1 MAQSGYTPI
10 LTYASGTATNVPLAA
25 NLTSSASGA
34 ELALNYAD
42 GKLFYKDSAGVVQV
56 LASKA
61 GNVNVASFQTSLG
74 GLTPSTATT
83 GVVTLAGTLNTT
95 SGGTGLT
102 SYTAGDLPYYATGT
116 VLSKL
121 AIGTSGQIL
130 TSSGTAP
137 QWSTLS
143 GVAVTTFSA
152 GTTGFTP
159 SSATSGAITLA
170 GTLATTNGG
179 TGLTSFTA
187 NGVVYASSTSALATG
202 SALTFNGTTL
212 FRGGADSAFAVVV
225 SGVSKAV
232 RFGMD
237 SAGSYVEGVDNTGTG
252 SYQPLFVGGSDLR
265 FLVSG
270 SEQMRL
276 TSTGLGIGTSSP
288 TTRLQ
293 VTTGATGVQGLFSH
307 TSGTP
312 TIAIGAT
319 ATTYNTQIGYNVT
332 SEYGYIQAV
341 AAAGVYD
348 DIAINPLGGNVG
360 IGTSSPSAKLT
371 VSGGQITITNS
382 GAVNPAINFAGNGSG
397 ASGFQIG
404 QNYNAQTL
412 FVYDNA
418 ANAQRLTL
426 DSSGNLGIGTSSPG
440 AKLDVN
446 GAAYIKAGNVLRL
459 YRPDNGTYGDIS
471 HGASG
476 TGLVYNDANG
486 DSHVW
491 QLSGTTAM
499 LLNSSGNLGL
509 GVTPS
514 AWYANS
520 KVFQFGNG
528 GALEGRNNSALTAF
542 SSNQY
547 IDTSGNYKYIATDY
561 ATRYYQTSGQHI
573 WQTAPSGT
581 AGNAIT
587 FTQAMTLDASG
598 RLGIGTSSPNAQLVV
613 GGSGASGW
621 VGGFRN
627 TLQLRNSNSSG
638 NQSNFLTFGSAGADS
653 SCFILNDINADGT
666 TVNQLNVQAGA
677 TGGVYLANGGSAWLV
692 YSDERLKTALTPFKD
707 ALQKVCTL
715 RTGTGRYLND
725 AETVSRSFLIA
736 QDVQKVLPEA
746 VDVQPNEQKTL
757 GLSYTDLIPLL
768 TAAIQEQ
775 QALIESLTTRLA
787 ALEAK

>member
-341 AAAGVYD
+341 AAAGV
-348 DIAINPLGGNVG
+348 
-360 IGTSSPSAKLT
+360 
-371 VSGGQITITNS
+371 
-382 GAVNPAINFAGNGSG
+382 
-397 ASGFQIG
+397 
-404 QNYNAQTL
+404 
-412 FVYDNA
+412 
-418 ANAQRLTL
+418 
-426 DSSGNLGIGTSSPG
+426 
-440 AKLDVN
+440 
-446 GAAYIKAGNVLRL
+446 
-459 YRPDNGTYGDIS
+459 
-471 HGASG
+471 
-476 TGLVYNDANG
+476 
-486 DSHVW
+486 
-491 QLSGTTAM
+491 
-499 LLNSSGNLGL
+499 
-509 GVTPS
+509 
-514 AWYANS
+514 
-520 KVFQFGNG
+520 
-528 GALEGRNNSALTAF
+528 
-542 SSNQY
+542 
-547 IDTSGNYKYIATDY
+547 
-561 ATRYYQTSGQHI
+561 
-573 WQTAPSGT
+573 
-581 AGNAIT
+581 
-587 FTQAMTLDASG
+587 
-598 RLGIGTSSPNAQLVV
+598 
-613 GGSGASGW
+613 
-621 VGGFRN
+621 
-627 TLQLRNSNSSG
+627 
-638 NQSNFLTFGSAGADS
+638 
-653 SCFILNDINADGT
+653 
-666 TVNQLNVQAGA
+666 
-677 TGGVYLANGGSAWLV
+677 
-692 YSDERLKTALTPFKD
+692 LKTHP
-707 ALQKVCTL
+707 
-715 RTGTGRYLND
+715 
-725 AETVSRSFLIA
+725 
-736 QDVQKVLPEA
+736 
-746 VDVQPNEQKTL
+746 
-757 GLSYTDLIPLL
+757 DL
-768 TAAIQEQ
+768 E
-775 QALIESLTTRLA
+775 
-787 ALEAK
+787 